1 MPYEIRYT
9 DYQNKGEIFVEDSTI
24 NTDTSLSIPGKGAT
38 GYGKAIAE
46 NFLHVLENF
55 AGPSEPLNPIEGQ
68 LWYDTSNGADQLKIY
83 DATQW
88 KPAAGFTK
96 SASQPAPSQSDTGD
110 LWVDTNNQQ
119 LFVYTG
125 NSWTL
130 IGPEFGSGLL
140 TGGIAETVIDVN
152 NVERQIFT
160 LKITDIP
167 YLILSSEEF
176 TPKAKISGFTT
187 IKKGVNLRNESPS
200 VANNP
205 IKYAGISDSAK
216 ALTVETA
223 GGSETV
229 QSENFLRRDAA
240 GIINSTFKVKTNE
253 GMNVGLD
260 DQFSI
265 SLSGN
270 SVELRNRNQ
279 DASSIDMIINNDNV
293 LRVRDGQRVG
303 INNLNP
309 TVALDVLGSVKI
321 GPLSDNADSGK
332 LTIESVDDSE
342 GLEQGSFVTK
352 GGASISLN
360 LNVGAN
366 MSVGGT
372 STYQGNL
379 IPVDDSQYNIGAEL
393 QKFNNIYA
401 VNFVGSMQGD
411 VTGRL
416 NGIAER
422 ANQLTNATTFG
433 VTGDIEADSFDF
445 DGLTGGN
452 TKTFNMSI
460 KNSFIANKDQVS
472 NVDNTDEI
480 LVNKIT
486 GNTGVFKVSK
496 FDFLKSVPVTPVGTV
511 VPYAGQTP
519 PTGWLL
525 CDGSVVLKSDYNDL
539 WQVIGHSF
547 RDPVLLADGGS
558 LSFAL
563 PDMRGRMPLGLDD
576 MGGQVANR
584 VTTSVQSFTNVKPQ
598 NTLGTGVNA
607 VFNVQTN
614 SGNYSLQVSEAGQNY
629 RVGDRLIVTGD
640 IFGGAS
646 PTHDLEITVTSVT
659 NGGITAF
666 NFTGTAFRGFVPDE
680 VGASGGSQSRSI
692 GVENLPEHEHD
703 LQGDQSQFYA
713 VSQRPQDPAN
723 PGQLETDPDA
733 IPLAIE
739 QGATSYQGVPNTGGV
754 GGSSTLGVPV
764 NVMNPYLA
772 LNYIVYAGA

>member
-1 MPYEIRYT
+1 
-9 DYQNKGEIFVEDSTI
+9 
-24 NTDTSLSIPGKGAT
+24 
-38 GYGKAIAE
+38 
-46 NFLHVLENF
+46 
-55 AGPSEPLNPIEGQ
+55 
-68 LWYDTSNGADQLKIY
+68 
-83 DATQW
+83 
-88 KPAAGFTK
+88 
-96 SASQPAPSQSDTGD
+96 
-110 LWVDTNNQQ
+110 
-119 LFVYTG
+119 
-125 NSWTL
+125 
-130 IGPEFGSGLL
+130 
-140 TGGIAETVIDVN
+140 
-152 NVERQIFT
+152 
-160 LKITDIP
+160 
-167 YLILSSEEF
+167 
-176 TPKAKISGFTT
+176 
-187 IKKGVNLRNESPS
+187 
-200 VANNP
+200 
-205 IKYAGISDSAK
+205 
-216 ALTVETA
+216 
-223 GGSETV
+223 
-229 QSENFLRRDAA
+229 
-240 GIINSTFKVKTNE
+240 
-253 GMNVGLD
+253 
-260 DQFSI
+260 
-265 SLSGN
+265 
-270 SVELRNRNQ
+270 
-279 DASSIDMIINNDNV
+279 
-293 LRVRDGQRVG
+293 
-303 INNLNP
+303 
-309 TVALDVLGSVKI
+309 
-321 GPLSDNADSGK
+321 
-332 LTIESVDDSE
+332 
-342 GLEQGSFVTK
+342 
-352 GGASISLN
+352 
-360 LNVGAN
+360 
-366 MSVGGT
+366 
-372 STYQGNL
+372 
-379 IPVDDSQYNIGAEL
+379 
-393 QKFNNIYA
+393 
-401 VNFVGSMQGD
+401 MQGD

-666 NFTGTAFRGFVPDE
+666 NFTGTAFQGFVPDE

>member
-260 DQFSI
+260 DQFGI

-379 IPVDDSQYNIGAEL
+379 IPADDSQYNIGAEL